1 MTFISELLQRTPIRG
16 ITAVAAIALTAALF
30 AIAATAGSA
39 ATTGVQM
46 GGLSTRRCEQP
57 VEAYHAMMNN
67 QKLALTGA
75 EKKYLDDMMKKVSR
89 SFAIVVLSL
98 EEPLNHFM
106 ATAYL
111 ICRVVDNLEDCT
123 RPLAWKQQRFQEF
136 HRLLDEP
143 ASAPQILAIWG
154 QESWPGLTQDEL
166 TMMRNVHG
174 LMLWKIYAKI
184 PERSRSVIRRWTAE
198 MADGMLRVESPE
210 QHPLLEVRDDIRV
223 LAAESDYN
231 AYCFYVAG
239 TVGHMA
245 TELAV
250 IHYGL
255 ADDVAT
261 RLTVACEACGRGLQK
276 TNILKDFAEDL
287 GRGFSYLPYTWQREA
302 GFTPLSLAGAPVQ
315 WKKKVIDDVVR
326 ELRDATEYVLVL
338 PYHAAGYRMA
348 SLMSLLPAYQTLLL
362 AAEQRDILFTSE
374 HHVKISRTTLA
385 KCQGV
390 AQSMLA
396 DNEAVKQYGRRLESE
411 IDAAMAQKGA
421 TARW

>member
-1 MTFISELLQRTPIRG
+1 MN
-16 ITAVAAIALTAALF
+16 
-30 AIAATAGSA
+30 
-39 ATTGVQM
+39 
-46 GGLSTRRCEQP
+46 
-57 VEAYHAMMNN
+57 MMNI

-75 EKKYLDDMMKKVSR
+75 EKNYLNQTMNKVSR

-106 ATAYL
+106 AAAYL
-111 ICRVVDNLEDCT
+111 ICRVVDNIEDCAQ
-123 RPLAWKQQRFQEF
+123 PFDWKRRRFEELS
-136 HRLLDEP
+136 RLIEEP
-143 ASAPQILAIWG
+143 ARVTDILAVWG
-154 QESWPGLTQDEL
+154 RESWPGLTQDESA
-166 TMMRNVHG
+166 MMKKATG
-174 LMLWKIYAKI
+174 QTLWKIYERV
-184 PERSRSVIRRWTAE
+184 PEGSRSIIRRWVTE
-198 MADGMLRVESPE
+198 MADGMLRLEAPD
-210 QHPLLEVRDDIRV
+210 QHPLLEAQGGIRV

-231 AYCFYVAG
+231 EYCYYVAG

-250 IHYGL
+250 TQYGL
-255 ADDVAT
+255 HEDVVTKLVAT
-261 RLTVACEACGRGLQK
+261 CEACGRGLQK

-287 GRGFSYLPYTWQREA
+287 GRGISYLPYTWHREA
-302 GFTPLSLAGAPVQ
+302 DFTPLSLAGAPVQ
-315 WKKKVIDDVVR
+315 WQKKVIGDVVR
-326 ELRDATEYVLVL
+326 ELRDATEYVLAL

-362 AAEQRDILFTSE
+362 AAEQHDILFTSE

-411 IDAAMAQKGA
+411 IDAAMAQGGA
-421 TARW
+421 TARR